1 MASFE
6 KKPVNSKIVLVSKKI
21 AAKENPTLNK
31 KITPVNN
38 RSLNMSSVNRKLLK
52 DRKASKSIPKEQNYL
67 WIVFFVKK
75 FIEIL
80 KSRTIK
86 TKLKRMQS
94 YQESILCDLSFFG
107 NEITK
112 NDKATLNNPI
122 YRIYVFLKIF
132 HSFQ

>member
-1 MASFE
+1 
-6 KKPVNSKIVLVSKKI
+6 
-21 AAKENPTLNK
+21 
-31 KITPVNN
+31 
-38 RSLNMSSVNRKLLK
+38 MSSVNRKLLK